1 MPKRY
6 KAVISPLLAEQLEEL
21 GLVEQA
27 KSAIRDA
34 MSNPEQAGKQLTG
47 AFFPYRRLKISRYRI
62 IYKIDL
68 DTDPAE
74 VHFLYCAIRKQ
85 GAKQDV
91 YQQMAR
97 AMRRGEIE

>member
-21 GLVEQA
+21 GLVDKA

-34 MSNPEQAGKQLTG
+34 MSDPERAGKQLTG
-47 AFFPYRRLKISRYRI
+47 PLFPYRRLKISRYRI
-62 IYKIDL
+62 IYKVDL
-68 DTDPAE
+68 EADPVE

-91 YQQMAR
+91 YRQMAR
-97 AMRRGEIE
+97 AMRRGEI